1 MMKLLF
7 PILLLVFFC
16 LLPAPDADAIYKYV
30 DENGRTIFVDDES
43 KIPARYL
50 NKSETL
56 DTLPEVSDEE
66 KAAQAERLKKARER
80 QMEKLDNER
89 RERAKKEL
97 SKMMETPIVVRG
109 HQVLVP
115 IEVSY
120 GTNKTDVMMLL
131 DTGASATVFYR
142 NSLATLDIPD
152 DVGRIAYGRGVGG
165 IKVKSRRVKF
175 RYIKVGPFKADRAS
189 AYIMNN
195 RDSGTG
201 FDGLL
206 GMDFL
211 KYIPYEIDYSR
222 EIIRWQP

>member
-1 MMKLLF
+1 MKQLF
-7 PILLLVFFC
+7 AILLLVSFC
-16 LLPAPDADAIYKYV
+16 LFQASGAEAFYKYV

-43 KIPARYL
+43 KIPPRYL
-50 NKSETL
+50 DKSEPL

-66 KAAQAERLKKARER
+66 KAAQAERLQKARER
-80 QMEKLDNER
+80 QRDKLDKER

-97 SKMMETPIVVRG
+97 RKMMETPIVVRG

-120 GTNKTDVMMLL
+120 GTSKTDVMMLL

-142 NSLATLDIPD
+142 DAIASLNIPD

-165 IKVKSRRVKF
+165 VKVKSRRVKF
-175 RYIKVGPFKADRAS
+175 RYIKVGPYKAERAS
-189 AYIMNN
+189 AYIMTN
-195 RDSGTG
+195 RDSGAG

-211 KYIPYEIDYSR
+211 KYIPHEIDYSK